1 MKKYLLALFI
11 LLSGALCLSA
21 ESALNNKADN
31 ILGKWKAVRNG
42 EVSKVCVT
50 KLSDGSY
57 QAQVYWLEV
66 PLDKKGNPKLDVKNP
81 DKSLR
86 STPADQI
93 VLFKGLKYNADKK
106 RWDGCEIYDPT
117 KGLKA
122 KCTVEFQEDGR
133 LRIKGSLLGI
143 SQSVYWERLSE

>member
-1 MKKYLLALFI
+1 MKKYLLTLFV
-11 LLSGALCLSA
+11 LLSTALGLSA
-21 ESALNNKADN
+21 ESALNNQADN
-31 ILGKWKAVRNG
+31 ILGKWKAIRGG
-42 EVSKVCVT
+42 EVSKVSVT

-57 QAQVYWLEV
+57 QAQVYWLEA

-86 STPADQI
+86 STPADRI